1 MRLMRD
7 RKGEINAGVES
18 RRVTPDQRGSERET
32 ERRLRVG
39 GRGAILAVLGTG
51 SHTSS

>member
-18 RRVTPDQRGSERET
+18 RRVTPDQRGNERET
-32 ERRLRVG
+32 ERRLG
-39 GRGAILAVLGTG
+39 GREAILAVLGTG